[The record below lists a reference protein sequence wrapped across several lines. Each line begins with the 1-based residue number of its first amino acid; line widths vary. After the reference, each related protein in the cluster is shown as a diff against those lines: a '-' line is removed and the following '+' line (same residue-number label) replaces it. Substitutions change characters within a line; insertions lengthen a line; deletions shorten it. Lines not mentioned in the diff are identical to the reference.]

1 MKRILLLVTALLVG
15 SETVMAQDPAVDI
28 MGNAINPDVVT
39 IYAYRPKK
47 WGGSRTLITLQMTDL
62 EETVSL
68 KHKTYFIHH
77 TDLDG
82 AFEFNAEIRGNPGE
96 FEIFTE
102 LGNVYYVRCF
112 FDDKKVVGRPGFEL
126 VDEETATKEMKK
138 LKPAVL
144 ISSD

>member
-1 MKRILLLVTALLVG
+1 MKSILISLTILLIG
-15 SETVMAQDPAVDI
+15 AQPVLANPEPLDI

-47 WGGSRTLITLQMTDL
+47 WGAALMVLELEMTDL
-62 EETVSL
+62 EGIVAL
-68 KHKTYFIHH
+68 KNKTHFIHT

-82 AFEFNAEIRGNPGE
+82 SFEFEGALRDVPED

-112 FDDKKVVGRPGFEL
+112 INDKGVVARPGFEL
-126 VDEETATKEMKK
+126 VDAETAKKDMKK
-138 LKPAVL
+138 SKPAKIGVKK
-144 ISSD
+144 